1 MEIGY
6 YKTKVLISV
15 GRKWKK
21 VEKSLYE
28 FRIKFIRK
36 VKLNYITSKDR
47 IWIAFISGS
56 KS

>member
-36 VKLNYITSKDR
+36 VKLNYITSKD
-47 IWIAFISGS
+47 
-56 KS
+56 